1 MPHCAITQTKPLHS
15 SRRPGRAEVAI
26 KQSTKYQSCNKQTK
40 WTKKS
45 SIYHL
50 LSWAHSISVK
60 TPWAANW
67 PDFCCHKRKGWCW
80 LTLWWNQVNNHL
92 NWFNHKL
99 NGSTTNLMILNH
111 NEENLDW
118 RLQSLAQGGSD
129 DANEASSC
137 KSFLQLTAVILQC
150 VIQHIEIWRWRSWKE
165 EST

>member
-80 LTLWWNQVNNHL
+80 LTMWWNQVKKHL
-92 NWFNHKL
+92 NWFNHKFNDFKPQWREFGL
-99 NGSTTNLMILNH
+99 EIAIFGSSGKWRCKWSLIPQIIPSINSCHPPMCHTTYQDMFFSWRKNL
-111 NEENLDW
+111 
-118 RLQSLAQGGSD
+118 
-129 DANEASSC
+129 
-137 KSFLQLTAVILQC
+137 K
-150 VIQHIEIWRWRSWKE
+150 K
-165 EST
+165 